1 MAGDDGKRRWS
12 GKSGQQKGAGE
23 RRRGL
28 SKRVKTARGRKLSS
42 TLWLQRQL
50 NDPYVQRARA
60 EGWRSRAAFKLIELD
75 ERFGLLKKGAAVVDL
90 GAAPGG
96 WAQVALQRGAAR
108 VAGIDLLAVEA
119 LPGARFLQQDFMD
132 EAAPAAVR
140 TALGGPADLV
150 LSDMA
155 ANTTGHRDTDH
166 LRIVAL
172 DEAAADFAINVLRP
186 GGAFVAK
193 VFQGG
198 AEGDLL
204 ALLKTHF
211 AKVRHF
217 KPKASRS
224 GSPETYVV
232 ALGFKGRGQRS

>member
-1 MAGDDGKRRWS
+1 MTGDDGKRRWS
-12 GKSGQQKGAGE
+12 GKGGAGKGAGE

-28 SKRVKTARGRKLSS
+28 RKRVKTARGRKLSS

-75 ERFGLLKKGAAVVDL
+75 ERFRLIKTGAAVVDL

-96 WAQVALQRGAAR
+96 WAQVALHKGAGK
-108 VAGIDLLAVEA
+108 VVGMDLLDIEP
-119 LPGARFLQQDFMD
+119 LPGAHFLQQNFMD
-132 EAAPAAVR
+132 DAAPAAVR
-140 TALGGPADLV
+140 AALGGPADLV

-172 DEAAADFAINVLRP
+172 DEAAAAFALDVLKP
-186 GGAFVAK
+186 GGAFAAK

-204 ALLKTHF
+204 DLLKTHF

-217 KPKASRS
+217 KPRASRS

-232 ALGFKGRGQRS
+232 ALDFKGRGPQD